1 MRPETEQDLRNEH
14 CPYVKDSLFY
24 HRVLHIHLSKDYVF
38 TQANL
43 DNYDGLLQTLKNIY
57 KTCEAS

>member
-1 MRPETEQDLRNEH
+1 MRPETEQDFRNEH

-24 HRVLHIHLSKDYVF
+24 HRVLHIYLSKVYVF

-43 DNYDGLLQTLKNIY
+43 DNWWTY
-57 KTCEAS
+57 KP